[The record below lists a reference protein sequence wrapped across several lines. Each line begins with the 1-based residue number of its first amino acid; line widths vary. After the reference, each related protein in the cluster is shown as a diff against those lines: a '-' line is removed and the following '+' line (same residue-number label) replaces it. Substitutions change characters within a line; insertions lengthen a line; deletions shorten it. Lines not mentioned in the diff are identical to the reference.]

1 MYKNAGLIKRKS
13 TVSKMFVKTEDGGS
27 AFCAIKHSVR
37 VDWVVPQT
45 D

>member
-27 AFCAIKHSVR
+27 AFWVR
-37 VDWVVPQT
+37 VDWVVPQA